1 MSIGSEPF
9 EILADFPGWVTG
21 FDLMSRQEQSRS
33 SAGVTY
39 VKELGPPLWTLKAQ
53 SKVLSPNTLDHWR
66 ARLKV
71 LEGGLYTF
79 LGYPL
84 SRVYP
89 ATYPKGSWPTGGS
102 FDGVSASLSAVN
114 ANRKAV
120 RIDDLPAGFR
130 FVVGDYLA
138 IGTDLHQV
146 VDNATADGSGLT
158 PEFEVRPHI
167 WPGVAAPGADPV
179 SVYRPA
185 CVMAIVPGS
194 ISTDASLSG
203 WGSVAFEAIEIR

>member
-1 MSIGSEPF
+1 MAIGSEPF
-9 EILADFPGWVTG
+9 EILADFPGWTTG
-21 FDLMSRQEQSRS
+21 FDLAVRQEQSRS
-33 SAGVTY
+33 AAGVTY
-39 VKELGPPLWTLKAQ
+39 VKDLGPPLWTLKAQ
-53 SKVLSPNTLDHWR
+53 SKVLSPNVLDHWR

-89 ATYPKGSWPTGGS
+89 IAYPRGSWPTGDA
-102 FDGVSASLSAVN
+102 FDGVSASLLSVN
-114 ANRKAV
+114 ANRKALRV
-120 RIDDLPAGFR
+120 EDLPAGFT
-130 FVVGDYLA
+130 FAVGDYLA

-146 VDNATADGSGLT
+146 VEAATADGTGT
-158 PEFEVRPHI
+158 TGEFEVRPHL
-167 WPGVAAPGADPV
+167 WPGVSSGDV

-194 ISTDASLSG
+194 ISTDASLTG
-203 WGSVAFEAIEIR
+203 WGSIAFQGVEIR